1 MSDISIPYGPQTKTL
16 QVPEANLAWVVG
28 PKYVPPVS
36 DLAQAVRAALA
47 SPIGSPDLKELA
59 ARHGTKTMILV
70 DDGTRSTPQKV
81 ILPLLLK
88 ELNAAG
94 VQDEQITVMI
104 ALGTHRPMNKAE
116 CVERYGQ
123 EVVDR
128 VKVINLPQA
137 TEDFVDL
144 GTTPLGVPI
153 HVSRLYLESELSIA
167 VGNIIP
173 HMYAGWAGGAKM
185 IQPGVTDH
193 VTTAQTHLMA
203 GPRVYEI
210 LGQVDNPVR
219 REMEEIALKTGLKC
233 IVNVVLNS
241 EGEIIAVVAGH
252 PIAAHRAGV
261 EIAKPVYA
269 VELDERPDIVVAG
282 AHPAERDLWQGFKPI
297 NGCGMMAKDSGT
309 LILVTPSPEG
319 MVPDHP
325 KMLDLGTM
333 SQEKV
338 QELYRQGKLTDG
350 VAVATYLALYQTR
363 RRVEIVVVTDGFTNK
378 EAAKIG
384 LSATRSLDEAL
395 AKAFKRHGPRAR
407 VGVVTKGADVMA
419 QFKN

>member
-1 MSDISIPYGPQTKTL
+1 VPQ
-16 QVPEANLAWVVG
+16 ANLAWVEG
-28 PKYVPPVS
+28 PKYIRPVD
-36 DLAQAVRAALA
+36 DLSQAIRRAIT
-47 SPIGSPDLKELA
+47 SPIGVPDLREMV
-59 ARHGTKTMILV
+59 ARHGTRTMILV
-70 DDGTRSTPQKV
+70 DDGTRNTPQKL
-81 ILPLLLK
+81 ILPLLLE

-94 VQDEQITVMI
+94 VSDREITVLI
-104 ALGTHRPMNKAE
+104 ALGTHRAMNKAE
-116 CVERYGQ
+116 CVARYGQ

-128 VKVINLPQA
+128 VTVMNLPQDPA
-137 TEDFVDL
+137 SFVDL

-185 IQPGVTDH
+185 VQPGVTDH

-252 PIAAHRAGV
+252 PVKAHRAGV
-261 EIAKPVYA
+261 EIARPVYTIDI
-269 VELDERPDIVVAG
+269 DERPDIVIAG
-282 AHPAERDLWQGFKPI
+282 AHPADRDLWQGFKPI
-297 NGCGMMAKDSGT
+297 NGCGMLAREGGT
-309 LILVTPSPEG
+309 LILVTPAPEG
-319 MVPDHP
+319 MCPDHP
-325 KMLDLGTM
+325 QLIELGMTP
-333 SQEKV
+333 QDQV
-338 QELYRQGKLTDG
+338 YELLKQGKISDG
-350 VAVATYLALYQTR
+350 VAAATYLAFIQTR
-363 RRVEIVVVTDGFTNK
+363 GRVNIIVVTDGFTN
-378 EAAKIG
+378 EQAARIG
-384 LSATRSLDEAL
+384 LTATPSLEEAL
-395 AKAFKRHGPRAR
+395 SLAMARHGKGAR

-419 QFKN
+419 RFTSELVA